1 MKKTPAI
8 QVEGKIEE
16 ADFDVPDDIDMEV
29 LTEMQKRIITEKKV
43 LSKKAPELNDQNM
56 RNAYIK

>member
-8 QVEGKIEE
+8 QVEGKISE

-29 LTEMQKRIITEKKV
+29 LTEM
-43 LSKKAPELNDQNM
+43 
-56 RNAYIK
+56 